1 MRLSIAPYTL
11 NAKSRPGVS
20 AGRDRRG
27 TLIRVEDSRGH
38 HGYADVHPWPEL
50 GDLPLEKEI
59 EGMRRGHFSRLSRRS
74 LQFALSDLSER
85 SHRHSSFRHLTIPES
100 HWLVGDVH
108 QLDIEELKKIRDFG
122 FTYLKMKVN
131 GTTEEVEYLNSLPLQ
146 LFKLRFDFNA
156 RLNPQ
161 AFLSWIY
168 QFDHRDAIDFVEDPT
183 PYDAQSW
190 VMMRAE
196 AVCALAVDRLPDG
209 VAADAAD
216 VVIYKPAIQTYAP
229 TSGLVCVTS
238 YLDHPVGQMH
248 AALEAAKLAK
258 KQDLPVCGLAS
269 HFAYDVNDYSKSI
282 FMEGSRMIPPE
293 GHGIGFDQLLA
304 EEKWET
310 IYEGTL

>member
-11 NAKSRPGVS
+11 IAKSSPGVS
-20 AGRDRRG
+20 ASRERRG

-38 HGYADVHPWPEL
+38 HGYADVHPWAEL
-50 GDLPLEKEI
+50 GDLTLEEEI
-59 EGMRRGHFSRLSRRS
+59 ERMRRGRFSQLSRRS
-74 LQFALSDLSER
+74 VQFALSDLTER

-122 FTYLKMKVN
+122 FTYMKLKVN
-131 GTTEEVEYLNSLPLQ
+131 GTTEEVEHLNALPLQ

-156 RLNPQ
+156 RLTPQ

-183 PYDAQSW
+183 PYDPQVW
-190 VMMRAE
+190 KMLRAE
-196 AVCALAVDRLPDG
+196 TTCALAVDRLPTD

-216 VVIYKPAIQTYAP
+216 VVIYKPAIQSFAP
-229 TSGLVCVTS
+229 LGLVCVTS

-258 KQDLPVCGLAS
+258 KQDLPICGLAS
-269 HFAYDVNDYSKSI
+269 HFAYEVNDYSKSM
-282 FMEGSRMIPPE
+282 FMQGSRILSPQ
-293 GHGIGFDQLLA
+293 GAGIGFDELLA
-304 EEKWET
+304 QEKWQPV
-310 IYEGTL
+310 YEGNL